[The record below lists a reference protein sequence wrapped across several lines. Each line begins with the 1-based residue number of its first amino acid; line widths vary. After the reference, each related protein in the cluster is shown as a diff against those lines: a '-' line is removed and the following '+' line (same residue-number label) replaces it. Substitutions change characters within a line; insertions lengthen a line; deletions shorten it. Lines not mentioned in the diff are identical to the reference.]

1 MSTEIYLLAAKRI
14 IKYLQG
20 IYDYG
25 LFYKYKEKSY
35 VCGFIDSD
43 YARDQND
50 RKSTSGY
57 LFMLGTTT
65 VSWSSKKQAIVTSST
80 TKAKFVA
87 AACAC

>member
-1 MSTEIYLLAAKRI
+1 MYLTATRPDIMHVISLISGHGMSTEIYLLAAKRI

-65 VSWSSKKQAIVTSST
+65 VS
-80 TKAKFVA
+80 
-87 AACAC
+87 